1 MIEALGGA
9 RIIGISDSE
18 RIINMIL
25 RFGDI
30 VQIQKGIFTKSIN
43 MVSEASIFESIDSTE
58 HYCVSEF
65 CHVCVP
71 KKLQVLKRLPDQQST
86 FGRVIGALY
95 SSHKSEDSGIFGIPS
110 CIYLSQKNAK
120 DKYHV
125 NHYIPHPVDAYGY
138 FRFPLPV
145 PQLLLEA
152 VSLRLFEGV
161 ETTEGQVIEER
172 PLFQEIVAVLDR
184 TIIMPQHLIRRYK
197 SLSEGDLIL
206 LNNKSFLITSKD
218 MNVLEFSFL
227 NTKKLKDSFCN
238 IMPHAYFSNLAFNV
252 LCLEEQSTHQISCDY
267 LLQNHYKVNIVGKN
281 KSQYSGMLRK
291 QTRPPIYQLSNDPRK
306 S

>member
-1 MIEALGGA
+1 M
-9 RIIGISDSE
+9 GILFRYRRVFLLKVSIWCLKHLFLN
-18 RIINMIL
+18 RLIL
-25 RFGDI
+25 RNI
-30 VQIQKGIFTKSIN
+30 T
-43 MVSEASIFESIDSTE
+43 VSE
-58 HYCVSEF
+58 

-125 NHYIPHPVDAYGY
+125 NHYIPHPVDEYGY
-138 FRFPLPV
+138 FRLPIPT

-161 ETTEGQVIEER
+161 ETTKGEVIEER
-172 PLFQEIVAVLDR
+172 PLFQESVAVLNR
-184 TIIMPQHLIRRYK
+184 TMIMPLHIICRYK
-197 SLSEGDLIL
+197 SLSEGDVIL
-206 LNNKSFLITSKD
+206 LHNKNFLITSKD
-218 MNVLEFSFL
+218 EKALQYSFI
-227 NTKKLKDSFCN
+227 KKSRAIYCN
-238 IMPHAYFSNLAFNV
+238 IMSHAYFSNLIFNV
-252 LCLEEQSTHQISCDY
+252 LCLEEQTMYQIACDY
-267 LLQNHYKVNIVGKN
+267 LLHHYYKVDLVGKN
-281 KSQYSGMLRK
+281 KSPYSGMLRK